1 MSSMLPSFEKEVVM
15 GGHLLM
21 SSKERR
27 RKVEFEGIVEGRMRI
42 REASQKLGLSYR
54 QCRRSFKRYREEG
67 DRGLVHRSRGRRSN
81 RARPDEFRRAV
92 VQLYRER
99 YEGFGP
105 TLAAEKLAEQ
115 GYELD
120 HETARR
126 WLIADGQWK
135 RGRKRGKHRAR
146 RVRKGHFGEL
156 VQMDGSHHG
165 WFGEG
170 RPRAC
175 LMNMVDDAQGTTM
188 ALMADE
194 ESTEAAMRLL
204 WSWIERYGIPK
215 ALYTDKKNV
224 FVTDREPTIEEQLA
238 SEEPMTAFGKACK
251 KLGIE
256 IITAH
261 SPQAKGRVERSH
273 GVYQDRLVKELRLHG
288 ITTLEGANELLADGF
303 SERLNARF
311 QREPARPRDFHRRV
325 PKGLN
330 LAQVFCWEET
340 RSVQNDWT
348 IRYNNRFYQILKENR
363 PRPRPKEKVLV
374 RLLLDRNVQILYRDK
389 KLTYEPIAQPPPRTQ
404 EKAALVQQPTP
415 HAQCRP
421 APDHP
426 WRNFHYGRRRAA
438 CAARSRE

>member
-1 MSSMLPSFEKEVVM
+1 M
-15 GGHLLM
+15 M

-27 RKVEFEGIVEGRMRI
+27 RKVEFEGIVEGRMSI
-42 REASQKLGLSYR
+42 REVSQKLGLSYR
-54 QCRRSFKRYREEG
+54 QCRRSFKRYREDG
-67 DRGLVHRSRGRRSN
+67 DSALVHGNRGRRSN

-120 HETARR
+120 HETVRR

-135 RGRKRGKHRAR
+135 RCRKRGKHRAR
-146 RVRKGHFGEL
+146 RVRKEHFGEL

-165 WFGEG
+165 WFGPG

-224 FVTDREPTIEEQLA
+224 FVTDRQPTIEEQLA
-238 SEEPMTAFGKACK
+238 GEEPMTAFGKACK

-256 IITAH
+256 IIRAH

-273 GVYQDRLVKELRLHG
+273 GVYQDRLVKELRLKR
-288 ITTLEGANELLADGF
+288 IRTVEGANKLLADGF
-303 SERLNARF
+303 SQALNARF
-311 QREPARPRDFHRRV
+311 ERRPASHSDFHRGV
-325 PKGLN
+325 PKTLN
-330 LAQVFCWEET
+330 LAEVFCWEQT

-374 RLLLDRNVQILYRDK
+374 RVLLNESMQIIYRGK
-389 KLTYEPIAQPPPRTQ
+389 KLKYEPVAKPPPKKVERIAPVA
-404 EKAALVQQPTP
+404 ELKPTARCKP
-415 HAQCRP
+415 P
-421 APDHP
+421 PEHP

-438 CAARSRE
+438 CASRSSR

>member
-1 MSSMLPSFEKEVVM
+1 M
-15 GGHLLM
+15 GGQLLM

-27 RKVEFEGIVEGRMRI
+27 RKVEFEGIVEGRMSI
-42 REASQKLGLSYR
+42 REVSQKLGLSYR
-54 QCRRSFKRYREEG
+54 QCRRSFKRYREDG
-67 DRGLVHRSRGRRSN
+67 DSALVHGNRGRRSN

-92 VQLYRER
+92 VKLYSER

-120 HETARR
+120 HETVRR
-126 WLIADGQWK
+126 WLIADGQWS
-135 RGRKRGKHRAR
+135 RRRKRGKHRAR
-146 RVRKGHFGEL
+146 RVRKEHFGEL

-165 WFGEG
+165 WFGPG

-194 ESTEAAMRLL
+194 ESTELAMRLL

-224 FVTDREPTIEEQLA
+224 FVTDRQPTIEEQLA
-238 SEEPMTAFGKACK
+238 GEEPMTAFGKACK

-256 IITAH
+256 IIRAH

-273 GVYQDRLVKELRLHG
+273 GVYQDRLVKELRLKR
-288 ITTLEGANELLADGF
+288 IRTVEGANKLLADGF
-303 SERLNARF
+303 SQALNARF
-311 QREPARPRDFHRRV
+311 ERRPASHSDFHRGV
-325 PKGLN
+325 PKTLN
-330 LAQVFCWEET
+330 LAEVFCWEQT

-374 RLLLDRNVQILYRDK
+374 RVLLNESMQIIYRGK
-389 KLTYEPIAQPPPRTQ
+389 KLKYEPVAKPPPKKVERIAPVA
-404 EKAALVQQPTP
+404 ELKPTARCKP
-415 HAQCRP
+415 P
-421 APDHP
+421 PEHP

-438 CAARSRE
+438 CASRSSR

>member
-1 MSSMLPSFEKEVVM
+1 M
-15 GGHLLM
+15 GGQLLM

-27 RKVEFEGIVEGRMRI
+27 RKVEFEGIVEGRMTI
-42 REASQKLGLSYR
+42 REVSQKLGLSYR
-54 QCRRSFKRYREEG
+54 QCRRSFKRYREQG

-81 RARPDEFRRAV
+81 RAKADEFRRAV
-92 VQLYRER
+92 VELYREH

-120 HETARR
+120 HETVRR
-126 WLIADGQWK
+126 WLIADGQWS
-135 RGRKRGKHRAR
+135 RRRKRGKHRAR
-146 RVRKGHFGEL
+146 RIRKEHFGEL
-156 VQMDGSHHG
+156 VQMDGPPAIVVRRTGSHHE
-165 WFGEG
+165 WFGPG

-204 WSWIERYGIPK
+204 WSWVERYGIPK

-224 FVTDREPTIEEQLA
+224 FVTDRQPTIEEQLA
-238 SEEPMTAFGKACK
+238 GEKAMTAFGKACK

-256 IITAH
+256 IIRAH

-273 GVYQDRLVKELRLHG
+273 GVYQDRLVKELRLKR
-288 ITTLEGANELLADGF
+288 ITTVKGANKVLADGF
-303 SERLNARF
+303 SQALNARF
-311 QREPARPRDFHRRV
+311 ERRPASHTDLHRGV
-325 PKGLN
+325 PKTLN
-330 LAQVFCWEET
+330 LADVFCWEQT
-340 RSVQNDWT
+340 RTVQNDWT
-348 IRYNNRFYQILKENR
+348 IRYNNRFYQIVKHNR

-374 RLLLDRNVQILYRDK
+374 RVLLDASMQIIYRGK
-389 KLTYEPIAQPPPRTQ
+389 KLKYEPLAKPPPKKVDKIAPAAQPKPIAQWKPPPQ
-404 EKAALVQQPTP
+404 
-415 HAQCRP
+415 
-421 APDHP
+421 HP

-438 CAARSRE
+438 SASRSSQ

>member
-1 MSSMLPSFEKEVVM
+1 
-15 GGHLLM
+15 
-21 SSKERR
+21 
-27 RKVEFEGIVEGRMRI
+27 
-42 REASQKLGLSYR
+42 
-54 QCRRSFKRYREEG
+54 
-67 DRGLVHRSRGRRSN
+67 VHGNRGRRSN
-81 RARPDEFRRAV
+81 RARPAEFRRAV
-92 VQLYRER
+92 VKLYRER

-105 TLAAEKLAEQ
+105 TLATEKLAEH

-120 HETARR
+120 HETVRR

-135 RGRKRGKHRAR
+135 RCRKRGKHRAR
-146 RVRKGHFGEL
+146 RVRKEHFGEL

-165 WFGEG
+165 WFGAG
-170 RPRAC
+170 RARAC

-238 SEEPMTAFGKACK
+238 GEEPMTAFSKACK

-256 IITAH
+256 IIRAH

-273 GVYQDRLVKELRLHG
+273 GVYQDRLVKELRLKR
-288 ITTLEGANELLADGF
+288 ITTVEGANKLLADGF
-303 SERLNARF
+303 SQALNARF
-311 QREPARPRDFHRRV
+311 QRRPASRTDFHRGL
-325 PKGLN
+325 PKTLN
-330 LAQVFCWEET
+330 LAEVFCWEQT

-348 IRYNNRFYQILKENR
+348 IRYNNRFYQIVKENR

-374 RLLLDRNVQILYRDK
+374 RVLLDASMQILYRGK
-389 KLTYEPIAQPPPRTQ
+389 KLKYEPVAKPPPRKA
-404 EKAALVQQPTP
+404 EKVTP
-415 HAQCRP
+415 VAQL
-421 APDHP
+421 
-426 WRNFHYGRRRAA
+426 AA
-438 CAARSRE
+438 CASRSSR